1 MGHSAR
7 DLPSS
12 TDVGGHV
19 DLDHRASGH
28 TRRAGGCGPTH
39 GWAGADDSLSL
50 GLAVDA
56 STALRRGRG
65 RYGDS
70 VAVSVTSN
78 RTHRTALGSYHHRK
92 GVSPGL
98 RVRRSYRRGWLWG
111 GFGLLWTRPKTFEM
125 YVSRADGLVIVE
137 RDNGRPLLLT
147 PERPGEFVRAVPGL
161 FVESQE

>member
-78 RTHRTALGSYHHRK
+78 RTHRAALGSYHHRQP
-92 GVSPGL
+92 VSPGL
-98 RVRRSYRRGWLWG
+98 RVRRSYRRGRTLG
-111 GFGLLWTRPKTFEM
+111 RFRPAVDPTEDLRD
-125 YVSRADGLVIVE
+125 VRLARDGLVIVE
-137 RDNGRPLLLT
+137 RDNGRPLLIT
-147 PERPGEFVRAVPGL
+147 PQRPEEFVRAVPGL
-161 FVESQE
+161 FVESPE